1 MITIGIDSG
10 SRSTKGVVVRDGEI
24 AGTAITATGG
34 DNRKSAQQAL
44 DGALAAA
51 GVSSG
56 DVARIIVTGYGRAN
70 IPFAH
75 GHVTEIT
82 CHATG
87 LHHVMP
93 EIRTVLDIGGQDSK
107 AIRISEDGKLEQFAM
122 NDKCAAGTGR
132 FLELIATALGVTIDE
147 MAALSEA
154 SQSTVAISS
163 MCAVFA
169 ESEVVSLVARGC
181 PVPDIIRGV
190 HEAIAQR
197 SVALLKRV
205 GIKAPVAMSGG
216 VARNR
221 GVTSCLEKKLG
232 ADIKIPPN
240 PQFMG
245 AFGAAIIARSKML
258 EGAA

>member
-1 MITIGIDSG
+1 
-10 SRSTKGVVVRDGEI
+10 
-24 AGTAITATGG
+24 
-34 DNRKSAQQAL
+34 
-44 DGALAAA
+44 
-51 GVSSG
+51 
-56 DVARIIVTGYGRAN
+56 
-70 IPFAH
+70 
-75 GHVTEIT
+75 
-82 CHATG
+82 
-87 LHHVMP
+87 
-93 EIRTVLDIGGQDSK
+93 
-107 AIRISEDGKLEQFAM
+107 
-122 NDKCAAGTGR
+122 
-132 FLELIATALGVTIDE
+132 